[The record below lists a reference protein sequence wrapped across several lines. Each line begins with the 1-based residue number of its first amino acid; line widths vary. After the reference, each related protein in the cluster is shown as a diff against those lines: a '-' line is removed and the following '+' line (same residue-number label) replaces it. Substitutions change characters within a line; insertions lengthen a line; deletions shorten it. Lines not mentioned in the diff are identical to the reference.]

1 MLPSKCTVFCKSN
14 YFCGAEKYSTMNI
27 GETSAS
33 RQKDIYKVTLAGGA
47 VNVVLLAFKFVAG
60 ILGHSAAMIADA
72 VHSLSDFITD
82 LIVLIFVYISGKP
95 QDKSHD
101 YGHGKYE
108 TLALTIIGIAL
119 LVVAVGIFSNGAQ
132 RIAAWYHGQE
142 LEAPGMLALW
152 AALLSI
158 LLKELTYRYTIR
170 KARQL
175 DSPALEAN
183 AWHHRS
189 DALSS
194 IGTAVG
200 IGGAVLL
207 GKRWTVLDPVASIVV
222 GAFIV
227 KVAIELILQ
236 GMRDLLEHSLPDDVE
251 DEIMQIAQS
260 EPDVIEPHDLRTRRI
275 GNRYAIELHILM
287 NGDITLSKA
296 HDHADSIENQLK
308 KRFGENTHV
317 AIHMEPAETEK
328 PT

>member
-1 MLPSKCTVFCKSN
+1 MD
-14 YFCGAEKYSTMNI
+14 
-27 GETSAS
+27 
-33 RQKDIYKVTLAGGA
+33 RQKQIFKVTLAGGA
-47 VNVVLLAFKFVAG
+47 VNVILLAFKFVAG

-72 VHSLSDFITD
+72 IHSLSDFITD
-82 LIVLIFVYISGKP
+82 LIVLIFIHISGKP

-119 LVVAVGIFSNGAQ
+119 MVVAVGIFYNGAI
-132 RIAAWYHGQE
+132 RIAAWWQGQE

-152 AALLSI
+152 AALISI
-158 LLKELTYRYTIR
+158 ILKELTYRYTFNNA
-170 KARQL
+170 KKL

-194 IGTAVG
+194 IGTAIG

-207 GKRWTVLDPVASIVV
+207 GKRWAVLDPVASVVV

-227 KVAIELILQ
+227 KVAVELILQ
-236 GMRDLLEHSLPDDVE
+236 GMRDLLEHSLPDE
-251 DEIMQIAQS
+251 IEEEIMQIAQS

-287 NGDITLSKA
+287 SGSITLAKA
-296 HDHADSIENQLK
+296 HDHADSIEDQLK
-308 KRFGENTHV
+308 QRFGENTHV
-317 AIHMEPAETEK
+317 AIHMEPAETEN